1 MTMNFKAI
9 TNGEAILIEDIPHLS
24 FDEFSAQAIE
34 DRLGGRQG
42 GPVFCFPERRTP
54 SD

>member
-34 DRLGGRQG
+34 SSRGAARWSSFLLSRKKA
-42 GPVFCFPERRTP
+42 P